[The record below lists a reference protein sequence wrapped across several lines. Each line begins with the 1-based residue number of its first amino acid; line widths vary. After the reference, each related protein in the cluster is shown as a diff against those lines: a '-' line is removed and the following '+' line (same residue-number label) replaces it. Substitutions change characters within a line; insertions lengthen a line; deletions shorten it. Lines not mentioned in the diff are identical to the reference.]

1 MKEFDTRQRARSSV
15 LTKLG
20 LSSLVST
27 SMVDIAEGHH
37 AHVERQTIP
46 ARFLIEGLT
55 IDAPAGVYHPTPESS
70 SLFFIRNMNG
80 MDASNFKKT
89 LEIGAGCGA
98 ISLFMAARWKSA
110 VTASDISLEAVE
122 SIEKN
127 AELNGLKVNSIISDL
142 FQKIEDKDF
151 DFIVFNAPLID
162 KRPESAI
169 EKYSLCDPDG
179 LIIGSFLREAG
190 SYIKDDGIILTSICS
205 NSAYEVID
213 DVDLKFRIVGLELA
227 YGGFWRALIRA
238 QH

>member
-70 SLFFIRNMNG
+70 SLLFIRNIMAMN
-80 MDASNFKKT
+80 KPRIPKT

-98 ISLFMAARWKSA
+98 IALF
-110 VTASDISLEAVE
+110 
-122 SIEKN
+122 
-127 AELNGLKVNSIISDL
+127 
-142 FQKIEDKDF
+142 
-151 DFIVFNAPLID
+151 
-162 KRPESAI
+162 
-169 EKYSLCDPDG
+169 
-179 LIIGSFLREAG
+179 
-190 SYIKDDGIILTSICS
+190 
-205 NSAYEVID
+205 
-213 DVDLKFRIVGLELA
+213 
-227 YGGFWRALIRA
+227 
-238 QH
+238 